1 MSDEVKPARRWR
13 FQVHLSTAIVLMC
26 VAGGLIW
33 MNVDEGND
41 VECLIVRSGGV
52 GIRQC
57 YVSRA
62 YGYPIVAR
70 SHLLYNSMGFVWTC
84 CARKMEVRFWKCGI
98 GRTLWTR
105 RAIRRVVPLRT
116 ANPPPRG
123 TESDIEFPFTTAQN
137 LLKLE
142 HDWADDLFQR
152 IYGADVFGISANAGR
167 LGKSLFLG
175 VRSIVEF
182 NSRERFASPP
192 VAR

>member
-70 SHLLYNSMGFVWTC
+70 SHLDYITPWDLYGPVVPG
-84 CARKMEVRFWKCGI
+84 KWKLDFGNAALDALYGLVVLFDAWFLCERRI
-98 GRTLWTR
+98 RR
-105 RAIRRVVPLRT
+105 RAVRNRT
-116 ANPPPRG
+116 
-123 TESDIEFPFTTAQN
+123 
-137 LLKLE
+137 
-142 HDWADDLFQR
+142 
-152 IYGADVFGISANAGR
+152 
-167 LGKSLFLG
+167 
-175 VRSIVEF
+175 
-182 NSRERFASPP
+182 
-192 VAR
+192 

>member
-1 MSDEVKPARRWR
+1 MLDCSKRRSRNSAVLCFSRIRLSDRRAEPLR
-13 FQVHLSTAIVLMC
+13 
-26 VAGGLIW
+26 
-33 MNVDEGND
+33 
-41 VECLIVRSGGV
+41 
-52 GIRQC
+52 
-57 YVSRA
+57 
-62 YGYPIVAR
+62 
-70 SHLLYNSMGFVWTC
+70 LYNSMGFVWTC